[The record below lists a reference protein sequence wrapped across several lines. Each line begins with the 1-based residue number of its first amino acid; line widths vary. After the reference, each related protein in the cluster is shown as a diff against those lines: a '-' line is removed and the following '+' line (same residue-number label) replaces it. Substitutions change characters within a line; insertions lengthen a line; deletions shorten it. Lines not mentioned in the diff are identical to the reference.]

1 VASEA
6 VISLPRRSGAGC
18 WLAGYLPPL
27 FFFLLESYARPR
39 EVLFAASLTY
49 HSGPGAFSRGD
60 ERVVARAPARP
71 RRRLEV
77 ALVIRVRRGD
87 LSDAAAL
94 ALALDLDAF
103 RGRWCRGRPARRR
116 PTRRPGGAPRV
127 GRRGARDGALRVLG
141 RAEIRLG
148 AVGAQFLDLRRST
161 SESVQLVPRRNSIH
175 ARFAHDGCD
184 FALVCGIAPE
194 VRQPAA

>member
-1 VASEA
+1 MLGPPRDSVC
-6 VISLPRRSGAGC
+6 SLLDVSQRTGRV
-18 WLAGYLPPL
+18 
-27 FFFLLESYARPR
+27 RTNTT
-39 EVLFAASLTY
+39 V
-49 HSGPGAFSRGD
+49 SRGD

-77 ALVIRVRRGD
+77 ALVVRMRRGD
-87 LSDAAAL
+87 LSGAAARF
-94 ALALDLDAF
+94 ALALDFDAF

-116 PTRRPGGAPRV
+116 PTRRPGGAPRVV

-175 ARFAHDGCD
+175 ARFAHNGCD

-194 VRQPAA
+194 EVRQPAAQRHRVLRRNRLVAVLNLCSS

>member
-1 VASEA
+1 MATWTSW
-6 VISLPRRSGAGC
+6 PRRS
-18 WLAGYLPPL
+18 LAWPWRSGGGWALSY
-27 FFFLLESYARPR
+27 FTEASMASELESYARPPQR
-39 EVLFAASLTY
+39 
-49 HSGPGAFSRGD
+49 FSRGD

-77 ALVIRVRRGD
+77 TLVIGLRRGH
-87 LSDAAAL
+87 LSNAAARL
-94 ALALDLDAF
+94 ALALNFDAF

-116 PTRRPGGAPRV
+116 PTRRPGGAPRF

-161 SESVQLVPRRNSIH
+161 SESAQFVPRRNSIH
-175 ARFAHDGCD
+175 D
-184 FALVCGIAPE
+184 FAA
-194 VRQPAA
+194 QS